1 MAKLCLNYRSGNDSV
16 LGDVLKIKIDE
27 QITAEVN
34 KNEIYE
40 IDLENG
46 NHNIKMYYQGW
57 TENDMVGYL
66 DQNIMVNGDTYLIYK
81 SPATIYG
88 KAKLIQKNFNSVEE
102 FRKFV
107 AKKNK
112 IAKIVGIIL
121 FIIALIILFIFN

>member
-1 MAKLCLNYRSGNDSV
+1 
-16 LGDVLKIKIDE
+16 
-27 QITAEVN
+27 
-34 KNEIYE
+34 
-40 IDLENG
+40 
-46 NHNIKMYYQGW
+46 MYYQGW

-112 IAKIVGIIL
+112 IAKIVGII
-121 FIIALIILFIFN
+121 FPAIILVLLRSHS

>member
-1 MAKLCLNYRSGNDSV
+1 LLLLVKFPFKIGAIFIFLLYRTLYPHLD
-16 LGDVLKIKIDE
+16 
-27 QITAEVN
+27 
-34 KNEIYE
+34 KNCNIYKHGKNWYCE
-40 IDLENG
+40 ID
-46 NHNIKMYYQGW
+46 NIKMYYQGW

-112 IAKIVGIIL
+112 IAKIVGII
-121 FIIALIILFIFN
+121 FPAIILVLLRSHS